1 MYLFLYTYIHTYA
14 IVFSMMRGI
23 PASLLVSSAR
33 ATHTHTVSLSHTH
46 TPDIRNCISNHV
58 HKYIRVYVYTYTS
71 TCTYIYAYMS
81 STCVLVHTL
90 VHTRTLPAS
99 LVMSARARISE
110 TTPPGFARLSAHR
123 SFTLGLLH
131 ALRTCQCIL
140 NSQRHI
146 TLTL

>member
-1 MYLFLYTYIHTYA
+1 MYLFLYTCIHTYA
-14 IVFSMMRGI
+14 IVLSMMRGI

-33 ATHTHTVSLSHTH
+33 ATHIHTHTHTLTHSLSHTGEPKLHKYTCTQIH
-46 TPDIRNCISNHV
+46 TRIRIHVYKYMYLYIHV
-58 HKYIRVYVYTYTS
+58 HDKYMC
-71 TCTYIYAYMS
+71 TCTQ
-81 STCVLVHTL
+81 
-90 VHTRTLPAS
+90 RTLPAS

-131 ALRTCQCIL
+131 ALRTCQRIL

-146 TLTL
+146 KITI